1 VRVILANII
10 SSVLVSLLPAMSA
23 ALPADGVALLAGI
36 LREEREKMIDALA
49 QYGLRVS
56 NEDVEDAWWSA
67 TVRRA

>member
-1 VRVILANII
+1 
-10 SSVLVSLLPAMSA
+10 
-23 ALPADGVALLAGI
+23 
-36 LREEREKMIDALA
+36 MIDALS